1 MWRELMAK
9 KKKKPYLP
17 NNWKAI
23 RDTQA
28 EYFEDPEKPLTFD
41 EFMEW
46 KLGGFELPSSHVCI
60 IRTMNINTG
69 KVKEYAYKRPKA
81 AKNKLVKLMER
92 GDLEFTICDED
103 NVHLLTPKVDYK

>member
-1 MWRELMAK
+1 MAK

-23 RDTQA
+23 RDTPA

>member
-1 MWRELMAK
+1 MAK
-9 KKKKPYLP
+9 KKKKTYLP

-23 RDTQA
+23 RDTPA